1 MSEHLLRACAAVD
14 GADWERM
21 SFALGISAD
30 DRSNITEKKKSGCP
44 VEILRLS
51 VLELWKKK
59 AKSRTVGFLLR
70 LLDKRAGIGRH
81 AIETEYND
89 LFGHF

>member
-21 SFALGISAD
+21 SFALGISSD
-30 DRSNITEKKKSGCP
+30 DRSNIKKSGSP

-59 AKSRTVGFLLR
+59 AKSQTVGLLLR